1 MKRTMTTALQF
12 AALATGLGLTS
23 LFAADDARADGN
35 LTVYCSPQEEWCQ
48 LMVNEFQKA
57 TGINVSMTRKSSG
70 ETYAQIKAE
79 AANPKGDI
87 WWGGTGDPHLQAA
100 EEDLTVAYDSPMMK
114 DLNDWAVSQHKI
126 AGGKTV
132 GIYMG
137 ALGFGYSADVLKE
150 KGVEGPK
157 CWADLVKPEY
167 KGEVQVANPNS
178 SGTAYT
184 MLATLVQIMG
194 EEDAFA
200 YLKKLNENINQ
211 YTKSGA
217 APSQAASRGETL
229 IGITFQHDLVTPAVT
244 SGVPMVVVS
253 PCEGTGFEV
262 GSMSIIKG
270 APNMDNAKKWYDWAL
285 TADAQKIGA
294 ASNSFQFPSNKDA
307 PVPEVAP
314 KMADIKLI
322 DYDFAKYGSS
332 DERKRL
338 LSKWDAEIGAN

>member
-1 MKRTMTTALQF
+1 VQ
-12 AALATGLGLTS
+12 
-23 LFAADDARADGN
+23 
-35 LTVYCSPQEEWCQ
+35 
-48 LMVNEFQKA
+48 
-57 TGINVSMTRKSSG
+57 
-70 ETYAQIKAE
+70 
-79 AANPKGDI
+79 
-87 WWGGTGDPHLQAA
+87 
-100 EEDLTVAYDSPMMK
+100 
-114 DLNDWAVSQHKI
+114 QHKT

-157 CWADLVKPEY
+157 CWADLTKPEY

-184 MLATLVQIMG
+184 FLATMVQILG
-194 EEDAFA
+194 EDEAFA

-270 APNMDNAKKWYDWAL
+270 APNLDNAKKWYDWAL
-285 TADAQKIGA
+285 TPEAQALGA
-294 ASNSFQFPSNKDA
+294 QANSFQIPSNKTA
-307 PVPEVAP
+307 PIPPAAP
-314 KMADIKLI
+314 KLDEIKLI
-322 DYDFAKYGSS
+322 NYDFAKYGSS
-332 DERKRL
+332 AERRRL
-338 LSKWDAEIGAN
+338 LSKWDNEVKNLPK

>member
-1 MKRTMTTALQF
+1 
-12 AALATGLGLTS
+12 
-23 LFAADDARADGN
+23 
-35 LTVYCSPQEEWCQ
+35 
-48 LMVNEFQKA
+48 
-57 TGINVSMTRKSSG
+57 
-70 ETYAQIKAE
+70 
-79 AANPKGDI
+79 
-87 WWGGTGDPHLQAA
+87 
-100 EEDLTVAYDSPMMK
+100 MMK
-114 DLNDWAVSQHKI
+114 DLNDWAVQQHKT

-137 ALGFGYSADVLKE
+137 ALGFGYNADVLKE

-184 MLATLVQIMG
+184 FLATMVQILG
-194 EEDAFA
+194 EDEAFD

-217 APSQAASRGETL
+217 APSQAAARGETL
-229 IGITFQHDLVTPAVT
+229 IGITFQHDLVTPVVT

-253 PCEGTGFEV
+253 PCEGTGFEI

-270 APNMDNAKKWYDWAL
+270 APNLENAKKWYDWAL
-285 TADAQKIGA
+285 TPEAQALGA
-294 ASNSFQFPSNKDA
+294 QANAFQIPSNKNA
-307 PVPEVAP
+307 PIPEAAP
-314 KMADIKLI
+314 KLAEIKLI

-338 LSKWDAEIGAN
+338 LSRWDKDIGAQ